1 VELIGLVL
9 IVVGIAVIAL
19 GALRIRGPLATIRRL
34 DATEANLQRYETWR
48 GRTTDVETEGP
59 TGADEMRALMRQR
72 AIIWGVLIGAGVV
85 LIASGLLSRAG

>member
-1 VELIGLVL
+1 MELIGLVL

-72 AIIWGVLIGAGVV
+72 AIIWGVSIGAGVV
-85 LIASGLLSRAG
+85 LIASGLLIRAG